1 MTQMEGACKDMKEK
15 LVSAESQTA
24 DMIEKADA
32 MQEHRY
38 TTKRTAS
45 TEKQSRL
52 I

>member
-38 TTKRTAS
+38 IEQHQR
-45 TEKQSRL
+45 EKQK
-52 I
+52 